1 LFKNKIIRQF
11 SAIGLLLLFILS
23 NTPKQFIHDVFAN
36 HVDYK
41 NGIAKTT
48 HDNNVYQSSFH
59 CPTDNLVA
67 ESPFT
72 NDAQAILINVAIN
85 YLQFTALLSNTLAA
99 NRYLRL
105 DLRGPPVV

>member
-23 NTPKQFIHDVFAN
+23 NTPKQFIHDIFAN

-48 HDNNVYQSSFH
+48 HDSNIYQSSFH
-59 CPTDNLVA
+59 CQTDNLVA

-72 NDAQAILINVAIN
+72 NDALAIVINAAIN
-85 YLQFTALLSNTLAA
+85 YLQITALLSNPLAT
-99 NRYLRL
+99 NCYLRL